1 MEKIELIGV
10 NKSFKEEKVL
20 KDICL
25 TLTDDK
31 IYGFVGRNGSGK
43 SVLFKIIC
51 GYVIADSGKIMI
63 DGKELGKDMDF
74 PEGLGALIE
83 TPGCR
88 VIILCQYMVIIRK
101 TIFQYIVHM
110 IASRLVKSIFFDL
123 YLF

>member
-43 SVLFKIIC
+43 FFFKSFCIGFI
-51 GYVIADSGKIMI
+51 S
-63 DGKELGKDMDF
+63 
-74 PEGLGALIE
+74 
-83 TPGCR
+83 
-88 VIILCQYMVIIRK
+88 
-101 TIFQYIVHM
+101 
-110 IASRLVKSIFFDL
+110 FF
-123 YLF
+123 